1 MKKTIIKI
9 CSVLLISVLI
19 FGAAYL
25 TGFDFSGVSKVFA
38 AQADSGCKTYREAQY
53 IGGGT
58 TGTWWAYED
67 YTLTLQDETYEG
79 IRIIDYHGPYNPDIV
94 IPDSVDGKTVISA
107 CFIGDCVYSEEKC
120 GSISTITLPSTLKE
134 IGDYA
139 FNGMTLLES
148 VSIPED
154 VEKIGGYAFQGCTGL
169 KSVIFNVGEGNG
181 LTEIGECGF
190 HGCSALAS
198 IELPDTLTVIGKSA
212 FMGCKALTSIDLP
225 DSLRTL
231 GENAF
236 ASCTKLSQVN
246 FNEGLETIDK
256 YAFYYC
262 NLKNVE
268 LKEGLASI
276 NAYAF
281 SYNFNLVTIK
291 LPEGLTYIGDGFL
304 SNTLV
309 EEIDL
314 PDSLKSSGTFIDG
327 SRIKEL
333 VLPPGFSD
341 IKYNSISSDV
351 KLDYLESLT
360 VQDSSV
366 SYIRFENLKT
376 LILKGNCQI
385 ADDPFYGVKTS
396 VYDYNTNKWVSTTN
410 VYPPETIIF
419 DGNINS
425 NVHDLLINTHNYN
438 LHTDPETGYYVYSK
452 VNIGE
457 ADFVLQGNSFTSGDY
472 IYDTTS
478 GGGAVITDYVGTETG
493 VLNVPDSFENEG
505 VTYPVVAIGRNAFEE
520 ATATEI
526 NLPETVEKIG
536 IYAFYN
542 CKYLT
547 KSNLPEGI
555 KVIEPYTYAGCKSMS
570 EITIPDSVVYI
581 GERAFNLCN
590 ASELVI
596 PSSVKS
602 IGANAFYN
610 NYYLTSLTL
619 NEGLEKI
626 GEGAFRN
633 GETPYTYEYIKEY
646 SLTLPSTVKEI
657 GERAFEYS
665 GVSGEVVIPESLTK
679 IPGSMFFGSD
689 FLTSVVMH
697 GGITE
702 IGAKAFKE
710 CYNLS
715 SAPLVS
721 GLETVGDYAFCNSGL
736 TSLTIPTTVTSLG
749 KFAFCGTLIAAVT
762 VPANIKTVPEHCFFQ
777 CYELKNVTLANGVEY
792 IETYAFAHSGPYERF
807 VIPPSVVGINS
818 YAFYCVERIENFV
831 FNATCYESDLTYDE
845 DNETG
850 RFSYILNSRKD
861 IQIGKLT
868 IGGSVKYVPAD
879 LAYHANIG
887 EVVLPSN
894 VVAIGKSAFD
904 ICTVGKALVIPNS
917 VKAVYQYAF
926 YGLTIP
932 EITLPENL
940 ETVEELAFYEIEAE
954 TLYYNCK
961 NCVFENYPYDIGIE
975 GIYESPFCTSGLKN
989 FVIGE
994 NVETLP
1000 DFTFCGISSLETV
1013 HIPDN
1018 ITSLSKGAFAQSGVK
1033 TVTGMSSITK
1043 LEDYMFYQSD
1053 ITSLDVENSKIT
1065 KAGKYAFA
1073 YSGIES
1079 ISSLESLTDID
1090 DCAFY
1095 ECKNLAS
1102 LGIEN
1107 SQIKRAGKY
1116 AFAYSGIETLNSL
1129 EGLTQI
1135 EDYAF
1140 YECLNLTQIDLTNFK
1155 AADIGYFAFANS
1167 GLTSF
1172 SGGTLLESVGDSSFV
1187 NCTSLADL
1195 DLGTKIMLIG
1205 NGAFEGCT
1213 ALKNLIVPD
1222 TVKNIGDRAFAE
1234 CTALETVCMSVNV
1247 DFIPTECF
1255 CNDAA
1260 LSSFTWDAASKLI
1273 GRLAFGNC
1281 TSLNEFN
1288 FIGIEKLYE
1297 SSFYNSGVKVVNL
1310 GEALNEANA
1319 ALEEIQKSS
1328 FQNCLDLE
1336 TVSLGGN
1343 ISTVSNLA
1351 FAGCSNLE
1359 VAIISD
1365 NVTEIADDAFDD
1377 CPNLSFVC
1385 SETSYAYAYASENG
1399 IPVSTLVISAI
1410 PNQVYT
1416 GFAIKPSMT
1425 VTFSS
1430 STLTKNID
1438 YSVTY
1443 SNNTNVG
1450 TATVKVQGM
1459 GAYEMLSSKANF
1471 TIVTRNISKA
1481 QISEI
1486 KDQKYTGKAIKP
1498 SLTVTDNGKYLKEG
1512 TDYNVYFYNNT
1523 DKGTAYVSIAGKGNY
1538 SGSQRTTFEIKELDA
1553 SEEIMNWFL
1562 GFIQDFFA
1570 KFVSMFLVIGN
1581 R

>member
-1 MKKTIIKI
+1 MKKSAIKI
-9 CSVLLISVLI
+9 CSVLLISVLVL
-19 FGAAYL
+19 GAAYL
-25 TGFDFSGVSKVFA
+25 TGFDFDGISKVFA
-38 AQADSGCKTYREAQY
+38 AQSDSSCKIYREAQY
-53 IGGGT
+53 VGGGT

-67 YTLTLQDETYEG
+67 YTLTLQGETFEG
-79 IRIIDYHGPYNPDIV
+79 IRVIDYHGPYNPDIV
-94 IPDSVDGKTVISA
+94 IPDSVDGKTVISV

-120 GSISTITLPSTLKE
+120 GSISTVTLPSTLKE
-134 IGDYA
+134 IGEYA

-148 VSIPED
+148 VSISAD
-154 VEKIGGYAFQGCTGL
+154 VEKIGGYAFQGCTSL
-169 KSVIFNVGEGNG
+169 KSVIFNEGEGNG

-281 SYNFNLVTIK
+281 SGNYNLVTIK

-341 IKYNSISSDV
+341 VKYNSISSDV
-351 KLDYLESLT
+351 KLNYLESLT
-360 VQDSSV
+360 IQDSSV

-385 ADDPFYGVKTS
+385 ADDPFYGVRTEIYYHGTNTWE
-396 VYDYNTNKWVSTTN
+396 VYTTK
-410 VYPPETIIF
+410 YPPETIIF
-419 DGNINS
+419 TDNINS

-452 VNIGE
+452 VNIGD
-457 ADFVLQGNSFTSGDY
+457 ADFVLQGNSFTSSDY

-689 FLTSVVMH
+689 FLTSIVMH

-702 IGAKAFKE
+702 IGASAFRE

-715 SAPLVS
+715 SAPLLS

-749 KFAFCGTLIAAVT
+749 KFAFCNTLITAVT

-850 RFSYILNSRKD
+850 RFSFILNSRKS

-879 LAYHANIG
+879 LAYNAKIE

-894 VVAIGKSAFD
+894 IIGIGKSAFD
-904 ICTVGKALVIPNS
+904 ICTIGKALVIPNS
-917 VKAVYQYAF
+917 VKAVYEYAF

-961 NCVFENYPYDIGIE
+961 NCSFEIYPYDIGIE
-975 GIYESPFCTSGLKN
+975 GIYESPFYSDGLKN

-1000 DFTFCGISSLETV
+1000 DFTFCGISGLETV

-1053 ITSLDVENSKIT
+1053 ITSLDVENSKI
-1065 KAGKYAFA
+1065 
-1073 YSGIES
+1073 
-1079 ISSLESLTDID
+1079 
-1090 DCAFY
+1090 
-1095 ECKNLAS
+1095 
-1102 LGIEN
+1102 
-1107 SQIKRAGKY
+1107 KRAGKY

-1155 AADIGYFAFANS
+1155 VTDIGYFSFANS

-1172 SGGTLLESVGDSSFV
+1172 NGGALLESVGDSSFV
-1187 NCTSLADL
+1187 SCTSLANL

-1222 TVKNIGDRAFAE
+1222 TVKNISDRAFAN

-1255 CNDAA
+1255 YNDAA
-1260 LSSFTWDAASKLI
+1260 LSSFTWDAESKLI

-1297 SSFYNSGVKVVNL
+1297 SSFYNSGVKVVSL
-1310 GEALNEANA
+1310 GEALDNANA
-1319 ALEEIQKSS
+1319 ALEKIEASS
-1328 FQNCLDLE
+1328 FQACTELE
-1336 TVSLGGN
+1336 TVSIGGN
-1343 ISTVSNLA
+1343 VSTVSTLA

-1359 VAIISD
+1359 TALISD

-1377 CPNLSFVC
+1377 CPNLTFVC
-1385 SETSYAYAYASENG
+1385 SPTSYAYSYASANG

-1416 GFAIKPSMT
+1416 GYAIKPSVT
-1425 VTFSS
+1425 VTVTN
-1430 STLTKNID
+1430 STLTKNVD

-1443 SNNTNVG
+1443 SNNVNVG

-1459 GAYEMLSSKANF
+1459 GDYEMFSSKANF

-1498 SLTVTDNGKYLKEG
+1498 TLTVTDNGRYLKEG
-1512 TDYNVYFYNNT
+1512 KDYNVYYYNNT
-1523 DKGTAYVSIAGKGNY
+1523 SKGTAYVSIAGKGNY

-1553 SEEIMNWFL
+1553 GEEIMNWFL
-1562 GFIQDFFA
+1562 GFMTDFFA
-1570 KFVSMFLVIGN
+1570 KFVSMFLTIGN
-1581 R
+1581 K